1 MGKFFKNISFY
12 IILFIVIAF
21 LYSMLNMGSEYEIS
35 FTDFMGYLKSGEITE
50 MYVEEQI
57 VRATLKEPVTYEGK
71 KYHTI
76 NVKIESVDVLYQHA
90 GDIIRKQ
97 VDDNKLNLTMVP
109 PESMPLWLSMLPTI
123 VIIVI
128 FIVFWFFFMQQSQGG
143 GGGRGALSF
152 GKSHVKMNV
161 DSASKKSFDDV
172 AGEDEEKEE
181 LKEIVDFL
189 KEPKKYIELGARI
202 PKGVLLIGPP
212 GTGKTLLAKA
222 VAGEAGV
229 PFFSISGSDFV
240 EMFVGVGASRVRDLF
255 EQAKKNSPS
264 IVFIDEIDAV
274 GRHRGAGLGGG
285 HDEREQTLNQLLVE
299 MDGFGVNEGV
309 IIIAATNRPDIL
321 DPALLR
327 PGRFD
332 RQVVVGVPDVGGRE
346 AILKVHSKGKPL
358 DDDVDLSVVSKTTA
372 GFTGADLENLMN
384 ESAILAARKHKK
396 KIGKEDLEEAMIKV
410 VAGPEK
416 KTRIMSDKAKKLTAY
431 HEAGHALITRLTPNQ
446 DPVHQI
452 SIIPRGRTGGYTMS
466 LPSEDKF
473 YTSRQE
479 MLSQITVLLGGR
491 VAEHLVLD
499 DISTGASN
507 DLDRA
512 TAIARQMVTKYG
524 MSEKL
529 GPMTFGSVS
538 DEVFLGKDFSHTQN
552 YSELVASEI
561 DGEIRKIINDCFNE
575 CKGRLSENIDKLHE
589 IASLLLEKE
598 KLDGEEFEAL
608 FKDIKTE
615 QTEDSQE

>member
-1 MGKFFKNISFY
+1 MS
-12 IILFIVIAF
+12 
-21 LYSMLNMGSEYEIS
+21 
-35 FTDFMGYLKSGEITE
+35 
-50 MYVEEQI
+50 
-57 VRATLKEPVTYEGK
+57 
-71 KYHTI
+71 
-76 NVKIESVDVLYQHA
+76 
-90 GDIIRKQ
+90 
-97 VDDNKLNLTMVP
+97 
-109 PESMPLWLSMLPTI
+109 
-123 VIIVI
+123 
-128 FIVFWFFFMQQSQGG
+128 
-143 GGGRGALSF
+143 
-152 GKSHVKMNV
+152 
-161 DSASKKSFDDV
+161 
-172 AGEDEEKEE
+172 
-181 LKEIVDFL
+181 
-189 KEPKKYIELGARI
+189 
-202 PKGVLLIGPP
+202 
-212 GTGKTLLAKA
+212 
-222 VAGEAGV
+222 
-229 PFFSISGSDFV
+229 
-240 EMFVGVGASRVRDLF
+240 
-255 EQAKKNSPS
+255 
-264 IVFIDEIDAV
+264 
-274 GRHRGAGLGGG
+274 
-285 HDEREQTLNQLLVE
+285 
-299 MDGFGVNEGV
+299 
-309 IIIAATNRPDIL
+309 
-321 DPALLR
+321 
-327 PGRFD
+327 
-332 RQVVVGVPDVGGRE
+332 
-346 AILKVHSKGKPL
+346 
-358 DDDVDLSVVSKTTA
+358 
-372 GFTGADLENLMN
+372 
-384 ESAILAARKHKK
+384 LAARKHKK

-608 FKDIKTE
+608 FKDIQTE